1 MSERTEKF
9 FMGKGSFVDDIQLPN
24 MLYLEIVR
32 SKKAHAKILEVKGGL
47 TAKDIPLTLTSTG
60 ESYRMGRNY
69 EVEPVFAKGKVLYY
83 GQPVAAVYDKDKYK
97 ARDLVESVEIAYQEL
112 KPVLSIEES
121 LSSSPIHENRKDNIV
136 ARFEIGKRF
145 SPESEVKV
153 SDELYMERVL
163 PNPLE
168 TRGIVAY
175 YNSGKLNV
183 WISTQSVYS
192 IKNGLSKILGLDPAE
207 VNVFQA
213 DTGGAFGSKSAV
225 YPEYVIACYLSMKTK
240 QPVKWI
246 ESREEHISSTRP
258 GRGAKAELQLYGNK
272 KGKIEGI
279 EGKIYVDVGAYAD
292 DLSSTSPSWIGY
304 QITGPYL
311 IENVYIEGYSVY
323 TNKSPLGPYRGAG
336 RPEAAFFIERMI
348 DKFADQIGMDPVEL
362 RLKNLPERPFQSP
375 TGLKVLPSKSFF
387 EEGIKSIN
395 YSELKKRNVGVSFGI
410 LLPAVFGGESAKIK
424 IDEGVVKVWLG
435 GNAHWQRHELFVKR
449 ILKEILEVPEEKVV
463 LMNGDTT
470 ELQKGIGTWGS
481 RSAITAG
488 NALYKAAMLLK
499 EKAEKMNINSV
510 EQLLNSDLSAEYYEN
525 MQLDPTM
532 ISFLLTAAV
541 AEMRDGIKPVIEE
554 VWAYYDVG
562 EPLSEEAVYG
572 QITGGLLMGVQ
583 EVLSEALIYDS
594 KGKPLPE
601 TMAATGIAYSINAPK
616 YHVKIKTF
624 GRSNTPHGAKGVGEA
639 GTVGAPPAAARA
651 VEKLLNK
658 RVNKLPLDF
667 DLLA

>member
-9 FMGKGSFVDDIQLPN
+9 FMGKGRFVDDITFPD

-32 SKKAHAKILEVKGGL
+32 STQAHARILSVKGGL
-47 TAKDIPLTLTSTG
+47 TANDLPLNLTSTG
-60 ESYRMGRNY
+60 ESYRRGRDY
-69 EVEPVFAKGKVLYY
+69 EVEPVLAKEKALYY
-83 GQPVAAVYDKDKYK
+83 GQPVSAVYDRDRYK
-97 ARDLVESVEIAYQEL
+97 AKDLVETVEISYDEL

-121 LSSSPIHENRKDNIV
+121 LNSAPIHESRKDNV
-136 ARFEIGKRF
+136 VSKFEIGKRF
-145 SPESEVKV
+145 SLDSVVKL
-153 SDELYMERVL
+153 SDQLYIERVL

-192 IKNGLSKILGLDPAE
+192 IKNGLTRILGLDPSDI
-207 VNVFQA
+207 NVYQA

-246 ESREEHISSTRP
+246 ESRDEHITSTRP
-258 GRGAKAELQLYGNK
+258 GRGAKAELQIYGDREGRIK
-272 KGKIEGI
+272 GI

-304 QITGPYL
+304 QITGPYS
-311 IENVYIEGYSVY
+311 IENVFIEGYSVY
-323 TNKSPLGPYRGAG
+323 TNKAPLGPYRGAG
-336 RPEAAFFIERMI
+336 RPEAAFFIERMM
-348 DKFADQIGMDPVEL
+348 DMYADHIGMDPVEL
-362 RLKNLPERPFQSP
+362 RLKNLPEKAFESP
-375 TGLKVLPSKSFF
+375 TGLKLLPSKAFF
-387 EEGIKSIN
+387 EDGIKKIG
-395 YSELKKRNVGVSFGI
+395 YSKLKKKNAGISFGI
-410 LLPAVFGGESAKIK
+410 LLPAVSGGESAKIK
-424 IDEGVVKVWLG
+424 VENGIIKVWLG

-449 ILKEILEVPEEKVV
+449 ILKEILGIPEDKVF

-488 NALYKAAMLLK
+488 NALYKAALLLK
-499 EKAEKMNINSV
+499 EKAQKMNINDQ
-510 EQLLNSDLSAEYYEN
+510 ENLLKSDLSSEYYEN

-541 AEMRDGIKPVIEE
+541 AEIQDGIKPVIKE

-583 EVLSEALIYDS
+583 EVLSEALKYDS
-594 KGKPLPE
+594 KGKPIPE
-601 TMAATGIAYSINAPK
+601 TLAAAGIAYSINAPK
-616 YHVKIKTF
+616 YHVQIATF

-651 VEKLLNK
+651 IENLLGK
-658 RVNKLPLDF
+658 RVNRLPLDF